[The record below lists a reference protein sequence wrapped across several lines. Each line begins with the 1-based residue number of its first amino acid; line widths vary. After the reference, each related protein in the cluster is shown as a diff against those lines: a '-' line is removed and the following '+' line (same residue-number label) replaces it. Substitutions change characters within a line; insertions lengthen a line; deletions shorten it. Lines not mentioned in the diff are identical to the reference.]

1 MGQEMEQEEDRMSKA
16 VIFILICIIGF
27 ISGWAMGQKTGLQM
41 AIDMIVAAGAAEW
54 EEDDDTENSGM

>member
-1 MGQEMEQEEDRMSKA
+1 MGQEMEQEEDRLSRA
-16 VIFILICIIGF
+16 AIFILICIIGF

-54 EEDDDTENSGM
+54 EDAEDADS

>member
-1 MGQEMEQEEDRMSKA
+1 MSKA

-54 EEDDDTENSGM
+54 EEDDDTENSGV

>member
-1 MGQEMEQEEDRMSKA
+1 MSKA

-27 ISGWAMGQKTGLQM
+27 ISGWAMGQRTGLQM

-54 EEDDDTENSGM
+54 EELDGADS

>member
-1 MGQEMEQEEDRMSKA
+1 MEQEEDRLSRA

-41 AIDMIVAAGAAEW
+41 AIDMIVASGAAEW
-54 EEDDDTENSGM
+54 EDADGDAPD

>member
-16 VIFILICIIGF
+16 VIFILICTVGF
-27 ISGWAMGQKTGLQM
+27 VAGWAMGQKTGLQM

-54 EEDDDTENSGM
+54 EESDDTENSGV

>member
-1 MGQEMEQEEDRMSKA
+1 MSKA

-41 AIDMIVAAGAAEW
+41 AIDMIVTAGAAEW
-54 EEDDDTENSGM
+54 EEEESDDTENSGV